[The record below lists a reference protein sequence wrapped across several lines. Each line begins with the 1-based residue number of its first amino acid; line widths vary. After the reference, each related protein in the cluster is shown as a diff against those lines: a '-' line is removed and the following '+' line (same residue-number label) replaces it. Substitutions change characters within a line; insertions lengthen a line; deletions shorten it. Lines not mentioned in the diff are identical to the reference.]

1 MTSVHIEDRPLQ
13 VWHSFKS
20 FCLSFIF
27 SSQSFMDINIILQ
40 VRESVPSQILFRSY
54 NASPR
59 TGTENTVQT
68 KWFVIRQV
76 FIV

>member
-1 MTSVHIEDRPLQ
+1 
-13 VWHSFKS
+13 
-20 FCLSFIF
+20 
-27 SSQSFMDINIILQ
+27 MDINIILQ